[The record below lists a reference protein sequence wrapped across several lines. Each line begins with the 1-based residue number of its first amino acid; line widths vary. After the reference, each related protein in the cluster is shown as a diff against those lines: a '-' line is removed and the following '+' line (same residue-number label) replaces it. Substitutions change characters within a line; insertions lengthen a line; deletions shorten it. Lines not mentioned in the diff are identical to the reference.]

1 MSKLVQR
8 LAAMVAMTAV
18 VLGAT
23 IGGVSSMMIHYKPLN
38 EGAETVLTVNGDAV
52 TADEYSGYMLYNMQ
66 YYASMY
72 AQMGLTDLWSNEDMA
87 KSLGAS
93 MPEAAEQQAIYAR
106 VVMQKFNELGL
117 KLSYNEQKEMASVRR
132 NSIANTTKDAYLNQI
147 AQFGFSDQTYQNFMY
162 ISQCY
167 QALNDYYF
175 GENGVN
181 TPSDEDIQKYY
192 EDNYITAKHILI
204 TTVDPASGE
213 TKRTDE
219 EAKKEAQS
227 ILDRINA
234 GEDFDT
240 LMNQYSED
248 TGLSNNPN
256 GYTFTEGQ
264 MVTEFYDGAKALAE
278 DEVSELVKSSYG
290 YHIILRLPL
299 DPDGK
304 TLSQDSG
311 TGDYM
316 TLRAD
321 AANELFNNMLID
333 WINNAEVEWKG
344 DFGTMDYNELF
355 EEPAAKSAN
364 VWMYVAIAALVVI
377 VALAAVLLGRKKP
390 AETEE
395 TGTSETAEVTTDE
408 TEKTETEDVPE
419 TPAAPETETEAPAE
433 AEGETK
439 TEEDE

>member
-52 TADEYSGYMLYNMQ
+52 AADEYSGYMLYNMQ

-72 AQMGLTDLWSNEDMA
+72 AQMGLTDLWSNKDMA

-290 YHIILRLPL
+290 YHIIKRVKL
-299 DPDGK
+299 DD
-304 TLSQDSG
+304 SQLDNFKSDIVSAISG
-311 TGDYM
+311 SMD
-316 TLRAD
+316 
-321 AANELFNNMLID
+321 ELLKQWID
-333 WINNAEVEWKG
+333 EAQVE
-344 DFGTMDYNELF
+344 
-355 EEPAAKSAN
+355 
-364 VWMYVAIAALVVI
+364 
-377 VALAAVLLGRKKP
+377 
-390 AETEE
+390 
-395 TGTSETAEVTTDE
+395 TTDLYSSITYE
-408 TEKTETEDVPE
+408 NVYDYLPKDVQTLITRPGEESEQSDAQQSDADQSATEQS
-419 TPAAPETETEAPAE
+419 AQ
-433 AEGETK
+433 
-439 TEEDE
+439 

>member
-18 VLGAT
+18 VMGAT

-38 EGAETVLTVNGDAV
+38 GDAETVLTVNGDAV

-72 AQMGLTDLWSNEDMA
+72 AQMGMSDLWSNEDMA

-117 KLSYNEQKEMASVRR
+117 KIGYNEQKEMAEIRR
-132 NSIANTTKDAYLNQI
+132 NSIDNTSKDAYLTQI
-147 AQFGFSDQTYQNFMY
+147 AQFGFSDQSYQNFMY

-181 TPSDEDIQKYY
+181 APSDEDIQKYY
-192 EDNYITAKHILI
+192 EENYITAKHILI
-204 TTVDPASGE
+204 STVDPASGE

-227 ILDRINA
+227 ILDRIKA

-240 LMNQYSED
+240 LMNEYSED

-278 DEVSELVKSSYG
+278 DEVSELVKSDYG
-290 YHIILRLPL
+290 YHIIKRVKLDDSQLENYKNDIVSAISGSMDELLQQWMDEAQVETTDLYSTITYENVYDYLP
-299 DPDGK
+299 
-304 TLSQDSG
+304 QDVQSLVTRPG
-311 TGDYM
+311 S
-316 TLRAD
+316 D
-321 AANELFNNMLID
+321 AAQ
-333 WINNAEVEWKG
+333 
-344 DFGTMDYNELF
+344 
-355 EEPAAKSAN
+355 
-364 VWMYVAIAALVVI
+364 
-377 VALAAVLLGRKKP
+377 
-390 AETEE
+390 
-395 TGTSETAEVTTDE
+395 TTDE
-408 TEKTETEDVPE
+408 QSADQSATEQSD
-419 TPAAPETETEAPAE
+419 AQ
-433 AEGETK
+433 
-439 TEEDE
+439 

>member
-290 YHIILRLPL
+290 YHIIKRVKL
-299 DPDGK
+299 DD
-304 TLSQDSG
+304 SQLDNFKSDIISAISG
-311 TGDYM
+311 SMD
-316 TLRAD
+316 
-321 AANELFNNMLID
+321 ELLQQWMD
-333 WINNAEVEWKG
+333 EAQVE
-344 DFGTMDYNELF
+344 
-355 EEPAAKSAN
+355 
-364 VWMYVAIAALVVI
+364 
-377 VALAAVLLGRKKP
+377 
-390 AETEE
+390 
-395 TGTSETAEVTTDE
+395 TTDLYSTITYE
-408 TEKTETEDVPE
+408 NVYDYLPQDVQTLVTRPGEASEQSDAQPSDADQSATEQS
-419 TPAAPETETEAPAE
+419 AQ
-433 AEGETK
+433 
-439 TEEDE
+439 

>member
-38 EGAETVLTVNGDAV
+38 EGAETVLIVNGDAV

-72 AQMGLTDLWSNEDMA
+72 AQMGLTDLWSNADMA

-290 YHIILRLPL
+290 YHIIKRVKL
-299 DPDGK
+299 DD
-304 TLSQDSG
+304 SQLDNFKSDIISAISG
-311 TGDYM
+311 SMD
-316 TLRAD
+316 
-321 AANELFNNMLID
+321 ELLQQWMD
-333 WINNAEVEWKG
+333 EAQVE
-344 DFGTMDYNELF
+344 
-355 EEPAAKSAN
+355 
-364 VWMYVAIAALVVI
+364 
-377 VALAAVLLGRKKP
+377 
-390 AETEE
+390 
-395 TGTSETAEVTTDE
+395 TTDLYSTITYE
-408 TEKTETEDVPE
+408 NVYDYLPQDVQTLVTRPGEASEQSDAQPSDAEQSATEQS
-419 TPAAPETETEAPAE
+419 AQ
-433 AEGETK
+433 
-439 TEEDE
+439 

>member
-52 TADEYSGYMLYNMQ
+52 AADEYSGYMLYNMQ

-72 AQMGLTDLWSNEDMA
+72 AQMGLTDLWSNKDMA

-117 KLSYNEQKEMASVRR
+117 KLSYNEQKEMESVRR
-132 NSIANTTKDAYLNQI
+132 NSIANTGKDAYLNQI

-264 MVTEFYDGAKALAE
+264 MLTEFYDGAKALAE

-290 YHIILRLPL
+290 YHIIKRVKL
-299 DPDGK
+299 DD
-304 TLSQDSG
+304 SQLDNFKSDIVSAISG
-311 TGDYM
+311 SMD
-316 TLRAD
+316 
-321 AANELFNNMLID
+321 ELLKQWID
-333 WINNAEVEWKG
+333 EAQVE
-344 DFGTMDYNELF
+344 
-355 EEPAAKSAN
+355 
-364 VWMYVAIAALVVI
+364 
-377 VALAAVLLGRKKP
+377 
-390 AETEE
+390 
-395 TGTSETAEVTTDE
+395 TTDLYSSITYE
-408 TEKTETEDVPE
+408 NVYDYLPQDVQTLITRPGEESEQPDAQQSDADQSATEQS
-419 TPAAPETETEAPAE
+419 AQ
-433 AEGETK
+433 
-439 TEEDE
+439 

>member
-278 DEVSELVKSSYG
+278 DEVSELVKSNYG
-290 YHIILRLPL
+290 YHIIKRVKL
-299 DPDGK
+299 DD
-304 TLSQDSG
+304 SQLDNFKSDIISAISG
-311 TGDYM
+311 SMD
-316 TLRAD
+316 
-321 AANELFNNMLID
+321 ELLQQWMD
-333 WINNAEVEWKG
+333 EAQVE
-344 DFGTMDYNELF
+344 
-355 EEPAAKSAN
+355 
-364 VWMYVAIAALVVI
+364 
-377 VALAAVLLGRKKP
+377 
-390 AETEE
+390 
-395 TGTSETAEVTTDE
+395 TTDLYSTITYE
-408 TEKTETEDVPE
+408 NVYDYLPQDVQTLVTRPGEASEQSDAQQSDAQPSDAEQSATEQS
-419 TPAAPETETEAPAE
+419 AQ
-433 AEGETK
+433 
-439 TEEDE
+439 

>member
-52 TADEYSGYMLYNMQ
+52 AADEYSGYMLYNMQ

-72 AQMGLTDLWSNEDMA
+72 AQMGLTDLWSNKDMA

-132 NSIANTTKDAYLNQI
+132 NSIANTGKDAYLNQI

-181 TPSDEDIQKYY
+181 PPSDEDIQKYY

-290 YHIILRLPL
+290 YHIIKRVKL
-299 DPDGK
+299 DD
-304 TLSQDSG
+304 SQLDNFKSDIVSAISG
-311 TGDYM
+311 SMD
-316 TLRAD
+316 
-321 AANELFNNMLID
+321 ELLQQWMD
-333 WINNAEVEWKG
+333 EAQVE
-344 DFGTMDYNELF
+344 
-355 EEPAAKSAN
+355 
-364 VWMYVAIAALVVI
+364 
-377 VALAAVLLGRKKP
+377 
-390 AETEE
+390 
-395 TGTSETAEVTTDE
+395 TTDLYSTITYE
-408 TEKTETEDVPE
+408 NVYDYLPQDVQTLITRPGEESEQPDAQQSDADQSATEQS
-419 TPAAPETETEAPAE
+419 AQ
-433 AEGETK
+433 
-439 TEEDE
+439 

>member
-132 NSIANTTKDAYLNQI
+132 NSIANTSKDAYLNQI

-290 YHIILRLPL
+290 YHIIKRVKL
-299 DPDGK
+299 DD
-304 TLSQDSG
+304 SQLDNFKSDIVSAISG
-311 TGDYM
+311 SMD
-316 TLRAD
+316 
-321 AANELFNNMLID
+321 ELLQQWID
-333 WINNAEVEWKG
+333 EAQVE
-344 DFGTMDYNELF
+344 
-355 EEPAAKSAN
+355 
-364 VWMYVAIAALVVI
+364 
-377 VALAAVLLGRKKP
+377 
-390 AETEE
+390 
-395 TGTSETAEVTTDE
+395 TTDLYSTITYE
-408 TEKTETEDVPE
+408 NVYDYLPQDVQTLVTRPGEASEQSDAQQSDADQSATEQS
-419 TPAAPETETEAPAE
+419 AQ
-433 AEGETK
+433 
-439 TEEDE
+439 

>member
-132 NSIANTTKDAYLNQI
+132 NSIANTSKDAYLNQI

-290 YHIILRLPL
+290 YHIIKRVKL
-299 DPDGK
+299 DD
-304 TLSQDSG
+304 SQLDNFKSDIVSAISG
-311 TGDYM
+311 SMD
-316 TLRAD
+316 
-321 AANELFNNMLID
+321 ELLQQWID
-333 WINNAEVEWKG
+333 EAQVE
-344 DFGTMDYNELF
+344 
-355 EEPAAKSAN
+355 
-364 VWMYVAIAALVVI
+364 
-377 VALAAVLLGRKKP
+377 
-390 AETEE
+390 
-395 TGTSETAEVTTDE
+395 TTDLYSTITYE
-408 TEKTETEDVPE
+408 NVYDYLPKDVQTLITRPGEESEQSDAQPSDADQSATEQS
-419 TPAAPETETEAPAE
+419 AQ
-433 AEGETK
+433 
-439 TEEDE
+439 

>member
-72 AQMGLTDLWSNEDMA
+72 AQMGLTDLWSNKDMA

-290 YHIILRLPL
+290 YHIIKRVKL
-299 DPDGK
+299 DD
-304 TLSQDSG
+304 SQLDNFKSDIISAISG
-311 TGDYM
+311 SMD
-316 TLRAD
+316 
-321 AANELFNNMLID
+321 ELLQQWMD
-333 WINNAEVEWKG
+333 EAQVE
-344 DFGTMDYNELF
+344 
-355 EEPAAKSAN
+355 
-364 VWMYVAIAALVVI
+364 
-377 VALAAVLLGRKKP
+377 
-390 AETEE
+390 
-395 TGTSETAEVTTDE
+395 TTDLYSTITYE
-408 TEKTETEDVPE
+408 NVYDYLPQDVQTLVTRPGEASEPSDAQPSDADQSATEQS
-419 TPAAPETETEAPAE
+419 AQ
-433 AEGETK
+433 
-439 TEEDE
+439 

>member
-23 IGGVSSMMIHYKPLN
+23 IGGLSSMMIHYKPLN

-52 TADEYSGYMLYNMQ
+52 AADEYSGYMLYNMQ

-72 AQMGLTDLWSNEDMA
+72 AQMGLTDLWSNKDMA

-264 MVTEFYDGAKALAE
+264 MLTEFYDGAKALAE

-290 YHIILRLPL
+290 YHIIKRVKL
-299 DPDGK
+299 DD
-304 TLSQDSG
+304 SQFDNFKSDIVSAISG
-311 TGDYM
+311 SMD
-316 TLRAD
+316 
-321 AANELFNNMLID
+321 ELLKQWID
-333 WINNAEVEWKG
+333 EAQVE
-344 DFGTMDYNELF
+344 
-355 EEPAAKSAN
+355 
-364 VWMYVAIAALVVI
+364 
-377 VALAAVLLGRKKP
+377 
-390 AETEE
+390 
-395 TGTSETAEVTTDE
+395 TTDLYSSITYE
-408 TEKTETEDVPE
+408 NVYDYLPQDVQTLITRPGEESEQSDAQQSDADQSATEQS
-419 TPAAPETETEAPAE
+419 AQ
-433 AEGETK
+433 
-439 TEEDE
+439 

>member
-132 NSIANTTKDAYLNQI
+132 NSIANTSKDAYLNQI

-290 YHIILRLPL
+290 YHIIKRVKL
-299 DPDGK
+299 DD
-304 TLSQDSG
+304 SQLDNFKSDIVSAISG
-311 TGDYM
+311 SMD
-316 TLRAD
+316 
-321 AANELFNNMLID
+321 ELLKQWID
-333 WINNAEVEWKG
+333 EAQVE
-344 DFGTMDYNELF
+344 
-355 EEPAAKSAN
+355 
-364 VWMYVAIAALVVI
+364 
-377 VALAAVLLGRKKP
+377 
-390 AETEE
+390 
-395 TGTSETAEVTTDE
+395 TTDLYSTITYE
-408 TEKTETEDVPE
+408 NVYDYLPKDVQTLITRPGEESEQSDAQQSDADQSATEQS
-419 TPAAPETETEAPAE
+419 AQ
-433 AEGETK
+433 
-439 TEEDE
+439 

>member
-52 TADEYSGYMLYNMQ
+52 AADEYSGYMLYNMQ

-72 AQMGLTDLWSNEDMA
+72 AQMGLTDLWSNKDMA

-264 MVTEFYDGAKALAE
+264 MLTEFYDGAKALAE

-290 YHIILRLPL
+290 YHIIKRVKL
-299 DPDGK
+299 DD
-304 TLSQDSG
+304 SQFDNFKSDIVSAISG
-311 TGDYM
+311 SMD
-316 TLRAD
+316 
-321 AANELFNNMLID
+321 ELLKQWID
-333 WINNAEVEWKG
+333 EAQVE
-344 DFGTMDYNELF
+344 
-355 EEPAAKSAN
+355 
-364 VWMYVAIAALVVI
+364 
-377 VALAAVLLGRKKP
+377 
-390 AETEE
+390 
-395 TGTSETAEVTTDE
+395 TTDLYSSITYE
-408 TEKTETEDVPE
+408 NVYDYLPQDVQTLITSPGEESEQSDAQQSDADQSATEQS
-419 TPAAPETETEAPAE
+419 AQ
-433 AEGETK
+433 
-439 TEEDE
+439 

>member
-52 TADEYSGYMLYNMQ
+52 AADEYSGYMLYNMQ

-132 NSIANTTKDAYLNQI
+132 NSIANTGKDAYLNQI

-290 YHIILRLPL
+290 YHIIKRVKL
-299 DPDGK
+299 DD
-304 TLSQDSG
+304 SQLDNFKSDIVSAISG
-311 TGDYM
+311 SMD
-316 TLRAD
+316 
-321 AANELFNNMLID
+321 ELLKQWID
-333 WINNAEVEWKG
+333 EAQVE
-344 DFGTMDYNELF
+344 
-355 EEPAAKSAN
+355 
-364 VWMYVAIAALVVI
+364 
-377 VALAAVLLGRKKP
+377 
-390 AETEE
+390 
-395 TGTSETAEVTTDE
+395 TTDLYSSIIYE
-408 TEKTETEDVPE
+408 NVYDYLPQDVQTLITRPGEESEQSDAQQSDADQSATEQS
-419 TPAAPETETEAPAE
+419 AQ
-433 AEGETK
+433 
-439 TEEDE
+439 

>member
-72 AQMGLTDLWSNEDMA
+72 AQMGLADLWSNKDMA

-132 NSIANTTKDAYLNQI
+132 NSIANTSKDAYLNQI

-290 YHIILRLPL
+290 YHIIKRVKL
-299 DPDGK
+299 DD
-304 TLSQDSG
+304 SQLDNFKSDIVSAISG
-311 TGDYM
+311 SMD
-316 TLRAD
+316 
-321 AANELFNNMLID
+321 ELLQQWMD
-333 WINNAEVEWKG
+333 EAQVE
-344 DFGTMDYNELF
+344 
-355 EEPAAKSAN
+355 
-364 VWMYVAIAALVVI
+364 
-377 VALAAVLLGRKKP
+377 
-390 AETEE
+390 
-395 TGTSETAEVTTDE
+395 TTDLYSTITYE
-408 TEKTETEDVPE
+408 NVYDYLPKDVQTLITRPGEESEQSDAQPSDADQSATEQS
-419 TPAAPETETEAPAE
+419 AQ
-433 AEGETK
+433 
-439 TEEDE
+439 

>member
-72 AQMGLTDLWSNEDMA
+72 AQMGLTDLWSNKDMA

-278 DEVSELVKSSYG
+278 DEVSELVKSNYG
-290 YHIILRLPL
+290 YHIIKRVKL
-299 DPDGK
+299 DD
-304 TLSQDSG
+304 SQLDNFKSDIISAISG
-311 TGDYM
+311 SMD
-316 TLRAD
+316 
-321 AANELFNNMLID
+321 ELLQQWMD
-333 WINNAEVEWKG
+333 EAQVE
-344 DFGTMDYNELF
+344 
-355 EEPAAKSAN
+355 
-364 VWMYVAIAALVVI
+364 
-377 VALAAVLLGRKKP
+377 
-390 AETEE
+390 
-395 TGTSETAEVTTDE
+395 TTDLYSTITYE
-408 TEKTETEDVPE
+408 NVYDYLPQDVQTLVTRPGEASEQSDAQQSDAQQSDAQQSDAEQSATEQS
-419 TPAAPETETEAPAE
+419 AQ
-433 AEGETK
+433 
-439 TEEDE
+439 

>member
-72 AQMGLTDLWSNEDMA
+72 AQMGLTDLWSNADMA

-278 DEVSELVKSSYG
+278 DEVSELVKSNYG
-290 YHIILRLPL
+290 YHIIKRVKL
-299 DPDGK
+299 DD
-304 TLSQDSG
+304 SQLDNFKSDIVSAISG
-311 TGDYM
+311 SMD
-316 TLRAD
+316 
-321 AANELFNNMLID
+321 ELLQQWMD
-333 WINNAEVEWKG
+333 EAQVE
-344 DFGTMDYNELF
+344 
-355 EEPAAKSAN
+355 
-364 VWMYVAIAALVVI
+364 
-377 VALAAVLLGRKKP
+377 
-390 AETEE
+390 
-395 TGTSETAEVTTDE
+395 TTDLYSTITYE
-408 TEKTETEDVPE
+408 NVYDYLPQDVQTLVTRPGEAREQSDAQPSDAQPSDAEQSATEQS
-419 TPAAPETETEAPAE
+419 AQ
-433 AEGETK
+433 
-439 TEEDE
+439 

>member
-72 AQMGLTDLWSNEDMA
+72 AQMGLTDLWSNKDMA

-106 VVMQKFNELGL
+106 VVMQKFNEFGL

-278 DEVSELVKSSYG
+278 DEVSELVKSNYG
-290 YHIILRLPL
+290 YHIIKRVKL
-299 DPDGK
+299 DD
-304 TLSQDSG
+304 SQLDNFKSDIISAISG
-311 TGDYM
+311 SMD
-316 TLRAD
+316 
-321 AANELFNNMLID
+321 ELLQQWMD
-333 WINNAEVEWKG
+333 EAQVE
-344 DFGTMDYNELF
+344 
-355 EEPAAKSAN
+355 
-364 VWMYVAIAALVVI
+364 
-377 VALAAVLLGRKKP
+377 
-390 AETEE
+390 
-395 TGTSETAEVTTDE
+395 TTDLYSTITYE
-408 TEKTETEDVPE
+408 NVYDYLPQDVQTLVTRPGEESEQSDAQPSDAEQSATEQS
-419 TPAAPETETEAPAE
+419 AQ
-433 AEGETK
+433 
-439 TEEDE
+439 

>member
-52 TADEYSGYMLYNMQ
+52 AADEYSGYMLYNMQ

-132 NSIANTTKDAYLNQI
+132 NSIANTSEDAYLNQI

-290 YHIILRLPL
+290 YHIIKRVKL
-299 DPDGK
+299 DD
-304 TLSQDSG
+304 SQLDNFKSDIVSAISG
-311 TGDYM
+311 SMD
-316 TLRAD
+316 
-321 AANELFNNMLID
+321 ELLQQWID
-333 WINNAEVEWKG
+333 EAQVE
-344 DFGTMDYNELF
+344 
-355 EEPAAKSAN
+355 
-364 VWMYVAIAALVVI
+364 
-377 VALAAVLLGRKKP
+377 
-390 AETEE
+390 
-395 TGTSETAEVTTDE
+395 TTDLYSTITYE
-408 TEKTETEDVPE
+408 NVYDYLPQDVQTLITRPGEESEQSDAQQSDADQSATEQS
-419 TPAAPETETEAPAE
+419 AQ
-433 AEGETK
+433 
-439 TEEDE
+439 

>member
-278 DEVSELVKSSYG
+278 DEVSELVKSNYG
-290 YHIILRLPL
+290 YHIIKRVKLDDSQLDNYKNDIVSAISGSMDELLQQWMDEAQVETTDLYSTITYENVYDYLP
-299 DPDGK
+299 
-304 TLSQDSG
+304 QDVQSLVTRPG
-311 TGDYM
+311 S
-316 TLRAD
+316 D
-321 AANELFNNMLID
+321 AAQ
-333 WINNAEVEWKG
+333 
-344 DFGTMDYNELF
+344 
-355 EEPAAKSAN
+355 
-364 VWMYVAIAALVVI
+364 
-377 VALAAVLLGRKKP
+377 
-390 AETEE
+390 
-395 TGTSETAEVTTDE
+395 TTDE
-408 TEKTETEDVPE
+408 QSADQSATEQSD
-419 TPAAPETETEAPAE
+419 AQ
-433 AEGETK
+433 
-439 TEEDE
+439 

>member
-52 TADEYSGYMLYNMQ
+52 AADEYSGYMLYNMQ

-72 AQMGLTDLWSNEDMA
+72 AQMGLTDLWSNKDMA

-117 KLSYNEQKEMASVRR
+117 KLSYNEQKEMVSVRR

-290 YHIILRLPL
+290 YHIIKRVKL
-299 DPDGK
+299 DD
-304 TLSQDSG
+304 SQLDNFKSDIVSAISG
-311 TGDYM
+311 SMD
-316 TLRAD
+316 
-321 AANELFNNMLID
+321 ELLKQWID
-333 WINNAEVEWKG
+333 EAQVE
-344 DFGTMDYNELF
+344 
-355 EEPAAKSAN
+355 
-364 VWMYVAIAALVVI
+364 
-377 VALAAVLLGRKKP
+377 
-390 AETEE
+390 
-395 TGTSETAEVTTDE
+395 TTDLYSSITYE
-408 TEKTETEDVPE
+408 NVYDYLPQDVQTLITRPGEESEQSDAQQSDADQSATEQS
-419 TPAAPETETEAPAE
+419 AQ
-433 AEGETK
+433 
-439 TEEDE
+439 

>member
-72 AQMGLTDLWSNEDMA
+72 AQMGLSDLWSNEDMA

-132 NSIANTTKDAYLNQI
+132 NSIANTSKDAYLNQI

-290 YHIILRLPL
+290 YHIIKRVKL
-299 DPDGK
+299 DD
-304 TLSQDSG
+304 SQLDNFKSDIVSAISG
-311 TGDYM
+311 SMD
-316 TLRAD
+316 
-321 AANELFNNMLID
+321 ELLQQWID
-333 WINNAEVEWKG
+333 EAQVE
-344 DFGTMDYNELF
+344 
-355 EEPAAKSAN
+355 
-364 VWMYVAIAALVVI
+364 
-377 VALAAVLLGRKKP
+377 
-390 AETEE
+390 
-395 TGTSETAEVTTDE
+395 TTDLYSTITYE
-408 TEKTETEDVPE
+408 NVYDYLPKDVQTLITRPGEESEQSDAQQSDAQQSDAEQSATEQS
-419 TPAAPETETEAPAE
+419 AQ
-433 AEGETK
+433 
-439 TEEDE
+439 

>member
-290 YHIILRLPL
+290 YHIIKRVKL
-299 DPDGK
+299 DD
-304 TLSQDSG
+304 SQLDNFKSDIISAISG
-311 TGDYM
+311 SMD
-316 TLRAD
+316 
-321 AANELFNNMLID
+321 ELLQQWMD
-333 WINNAEVEWKG
+333 EAQVE
-344 DFGTMDYNELF
+344 
-355 EEPAAKSAN
+355 
-364 VWMYVAIAALVVI
+364 
-377 VALAAVLLGRKKP
+377 
-390 AETEE
+390 
-395 TGTSETAEVTTDE
+395 TTDLYSTITYE
-408 TEKTETEDVPE
+408 NVYDYLPQDVQTLVTRPGEASEQSDAQPSDAQPSDADQSATEQS
-419 TPAAPETETEAPAE
+419 AQ
-433 AEGETK
+433 
-439 TEEDE
+439 

>member
-38 EGAETVLTVNGDAV
+38 EGAETVLIVNGDAV

-72 AQMGLTDLWSNEDMA
+72 AQMGLTDLWSNADMA

-290 YHIILRLPL
+290 YHIIKRVKLDDSQLDNFKSDIISAISGSMDELLQQWMDEAQVETTDLYSTITYENVYDYLPQ
-299 DPDGK
+299 DVQ
-304 TLSQDSG
+304 TLVTRPGEASEQS
-311 TGDYM
+311 
-316 TLRAD
+316 D
-321 AANELFNNMLID
+321 AQQSDAQPSD
-333 WINNAEVEWKG
+333 AE
-344 DFGTMDYNELF
+344 
-355 EEPAAKSAN
+355 KSA
-364 VWMYVAIAALVVI
+364 
-377 VALAAVLLGRKKP
+377 
-390 AETEE
+390 TEQ
-395 TGTSETAEVTTDE
+395 SAQ
-408 TEKTETEDVPE
+408 
-419 TPAAPETETEAPAE
+419 
-433 AEGETK
+433 
-439 TEEDE
+439 

>member
-52 TADEYSGYMLYNMQ
+52 AADEYSGYMLYNMQ

-72 AQMGLTDLWSNEDMA
+72 AQMGLTDLWSNKDMA

-93 MPEAAEQQAIYAR
+93 MPEAAEKQAIYAR

-132 NSIANTTKDAYLNQI
+132 NSIANTNKDAYLNQI

-290 YHIILRLPL
+290 YHIIKRVKL
-299 DPDGK
+299 DD
-304 TLSQDSG
+304 SQLDNFKSDIVSAISG
-311 TGDYM
+311 SMD
-316 TLRAD
+316 
-321 AANELFNNMLID
+321 ELLKQWID
-333 WINNAEVEWKG
+333 EAQVE
-344 DFGTMDYNELF
+344 
-355 EEPAAKSAN
+355 
-364 VWMYVAIAALVVI
+364 
-377 VALAAVLLGRKKP
+377 
-390 AETEE
+390 
-395 TGTSETAEVTTDE
+395 TTDLYSSITYE
-408 TEKTETEDVPE
+408 NVYDYLPQDVQTLITRPGEESEQSDAQQSDADQSATEQS
-419 TPAAPETETEAPAE
+419 AQ
-433 AEGETK
+433 
-439 TEEDE
+439 

>member
-290 YHIILRLPL
+290 YHIIKRVKL
-299 DPDGK
+299 DD
-304 TLSQDSG
+304 SQLDNFKSDIISAISG
-311 TGDYM
+311 SMD
-316 TLRAD
+316 
-321 AANELFNNMLID
+321 ELQ
-333 WINNAEVEWKG
+333 VE
-344 DFGTMDYNELF
+344 
-355 EEPAAKSAN
+355 
-364 VWMYVAIAALVVI
+364 
-377 VALAAVLLGRKKP
+377 
-390 AETEE
+390 
-395 TGTSETAEVTTDE
+395 TTDLYSTITYE
-408 TEKTETEDVPE
+408 NVYDYLPQDVQTLVTRPGEASEQSDAQQSDAQQSDAQPSDAEQSATEQS
-419 TPAAPETETEAPAE
+419 AQ
-433 AEGETK
+433 
-439 TEEDE
+439 

>member
-8 LAAMVAMTAV
+8 LAVMVAMTAV

-52 TADEYSGYMLYNMQ
+52 AADEYSGYMLYNMQ

-72 AQMGLTDLWSNEDMA
+72 AQMGLTDLWSNKDMA

-290 YHIILRLPL
+290 YHIIKRVKL
-299 DPDGK
+299 DD
-304 TLSQDSG
+304 SQLDNFKSDIVSAISG
-311 TGDYM
+311 SMD
-316 TLRAD
+316 
-321 AANELFNNMLID
+321 ELLKQWID
-333 WINNAEVEWKG
+333 EAQVE
-344 DFGTMDYNELF
+344 
-355 EEPAAKSAN
+355 
-364 VWMYVAIAALVVI
+364 
-377 VALAAVLLGRKKP
+377 
-390 AETEE
+390 
-395 TGTSETAEVTTDE
+395 TTDLYSSITYE
-408 TEKTETEDVPE
+408 NVYDYLPQDVQTLITRPGEESEQSDAQQSDADQSATEQS
-419 TPAAPETETEAPAE
+419 AQ
-433 AEGETK
+433 
-439 TEEDE
+439 

>member
-72 AQMGLTDLWSNEDMA
+72 AQMGLADLWSNKDMA

-132 NSIANTTKDAYLNQI
+132 NSIANTSKDAYLNQI

-290 YHIILRLPL
+290 YHIIKRVKL
-299 DPDGK
+299 DD
-304 TLSQDSG
+304 SQLDNFKSDIVSAISG
-311 TGDYM
+311 SMD
-316 TLRAD
+316 
-321 AANELFNNMLID
+321 ELLQQWID
-333 WINNAEVEWKG
+333 EAQVE
-344 DFGTMDYNELF
+344 
-355 EEPAAKSAN
+355 
-364 VWMYVAIAALVVI
+364 
-377 VALAAVLLGRKKP
+377 
-390 AETEE
+390 
-395 TGTSETAEVTTDE
+395 TTDLYSTITYE
-408 TEKTETEDVPE
+408 NVYDYLPKDVQTLITRPGEESEQSDAQQSDADQSATEQS
-419 TPAAPETETEAPAE
+419 AQ
-433 AEGETK
+433 
-439 TEEDE
+439 

>member
-72 AQMGLTDLWSNEDMA
+72 AQMGLSDLWSNEDMA

-132 NSIANTTKDAYLNQI
+132 NSIANTSQDAYLNQI

-290 YHIILRLPL
+290 YHIIKRVKL
-299 DPDGK
+299 DE
-304 TLSQDSG
+304 SQLDNFKSDIVSAISG
-311 TGDYM
+311 SMD
-316 TLRAD
+316 
-321 AANELFNNMLID
+321 ELLQQWID
-333 WINNAEVEWKG
+333 EAQVE
-344 DFGTMDYNELF
+344 
-355 EEPAAKSAN
+355 
-364 VWMYVAIAALVVI
+364 
-377 VALAAVLLGRKKP
+377 
-390 AETEE
+390 
-395 TGTSETAEVTTDE
+395 TTDLYSTITYE
-408 TEKTETEDVPE
+408 NVYDYLPKDVQTLITRPGEESEQSDAQQSDADQSATEQS
-419 TPAAPETETEAPAE
+419 AQ
-433 AEGETK
+433 
-439 TEEDE
+439 

>member
-278 DEVSELVKSSYG
+278 DEVSELVNSNYG
-290 YHIILRLPL
+290 YHIIKRVKL
-299 DPDGK
+299 DD
-304 TLSQDSG
+304 SQLDNFKSDIISAISG
-311 TGDYM
+311 SMD
-316 TLRAD
+316 
-321 AANELFNNMLID
+321 ELLQQWMD
-333 WINNAEVEWKG
+333 EAQVE
-344 DFGTMDYNELF
+344 
-355 EEPAAKSAN
+355 
-364 VWMYVAIAALVVI
+364 
-377 VALAAVLLGRKKP
+377 
-390 AETEE
+390 
-395 TGTSETAEVTTDE
+395 TTDLYSTITYE
-408 TEKTETEDVPE
+408 NVYDYLPQDVQTLVTRPGEASEQSDAQQSDAQPSDAEQSATEQS
-419 TPAAPETETEAPAE
+419 AQ
-433 AEGETK
+433 
-439 TEEDE
+439 

>member
-72 AQMGLTDLWSNEDMA
+72 AQMGLTDLWSNADMA

-278 DEVSELVKSSYG
+278 DEVSELVKSNYG
-290 YHIILRLPL
+290 YHIIKRVKL
-299 DPDGK
+299 DD
-304 TLSQDSG
+304 SQLDNFKSDIFSAISG
-311 TGDYM
+311 SMD
-316 TLRAD
+316 
-321 AANELFNNMLID
+321 ELLQQWMD
-333 WINNAEVEWKG
+333 EAQVE
-344 DFGTMDYNELF
+344 
-355 EEPAAKSAN
+355 
-364 VWMYVAIAALVVI
+364 
-377 VALAAVLLGRKKP
+377 
-390 AETEE
+390 
-395 TGTSETAEVTTDE
+395 TTDLYSTITYE
-408 TEKTETEDVPE
+408 NVYDYLPQDVQTLVTRPGEASEQSDAQPSDAQPSDAEQSATEQS
-419 TPAAPETETEAPAE
+419 AQ
-433 AEGETK
+433 
-439 TEEDE
+439 

>member
-52 TADEYSGYMLYNMQ
+52 AADEYSGYMLYNMQ

-72 AQMGLTDLWSNEDMA
+72 AQMGLTDLWSNKDMA

-264 MVTEFYDGAKALAE
+264 MLTEFYDGAKALAE
-278 DEVSELVKSSYG
+278 DEVSELVKTSYG
-290 YHIILRLPL
+290 YHIIKRVKL
-299 DPDGK
+299 DD
-304 TLSQDSG
+304 SQFDNFKSDIVSAISG
-311 TGDYM
+311 SMD
-316 TLRAD
+316 
-321 AANELFNNMLID
+321 ELLKQWID
-333 WINNAEVEWKG
+333 EAQVE
-344 DFGTMDYNELF
+344 
-355 EEPAAKSAN
+355 
-364 VWMYVAIAALVVI
+364 
-377 VALAAVLLGRKKP
+377 
-390 AETEE
+390 
-395 TGTSETAEVTTDE
+395 TTDLYSSITYE
-408 TEKTETEDVPE
+408 NVYDYLPQDVQTLITRPGEESEQSDAQQSDADQSATEQS
-419 TPAAPETETEAPAE
+419 AQ
-433 AEGETK
+433 
-439 TEEDE
+439 

>member
-248 TGLSNNPN
+248 TGLSNNQN

-290 YHIILRLPL
+290 YHIIKRVKL
-299 DPDGK
+299 DD
-304 TLSQDSG
+304 SQLDNFKSDIISAISG
-311 TGDYM
+311 SMD
-316 TLRAD
+316 
-321 AANELFNNMLID
+321 ELLQQWMD
-333 WINNAEVEWKG
+333 EAQVE
-344 DFGTMDYNELF
+344 
-355 EEPAAKSAN
+355 
-364 VWMYVAIAALVVI
+364 
-377 VALAAVLLGRKKP
+377 
-390 AETEE
+390 
-395 TGTSETAEVTTDE
+395 TTDLYSTITYE
-408 TEKTETEDVPE
+408 NVYDYLPQDVQTLVTRPGEESEQSDAQPSDADQSATEQS
-419 TPAAPETETEAPAE
+419 AQ
-433 AEGETK
+433 
-439 TEEDE
+439 

>member
-132 NSIANTTKDAYLNQI
+132 NSIANTGKDAYLNQI

-290 YHIILRLPL
+290 YHIIKRVKL
-299 DPDGK
+299 DD
-304 TLSQDSG
+304 SQLDNFKSDIISAISG
-311 TGDYM
+311 SMD
-316 TLRAD
+316 
-321 AANELFNNMLID
+321 ELLQQWMD
-333 WINNAEVEWKG
+333 EAQVE
-344 DFGTMDYNELF
+344 
-355 EEPAAKSAN
+355 
-364 VWMYVAIAALVVI
+364 
-377 VALAAVLLGRKKP
+377 
-390 AETEE
+390 
-395 TGTSETAEVTTDE
+395 TTDLYSTITYE
-408 TEKTETEDVPE
+408 NVYDYLPQDVQTLVTRPGEASEQSDAQQSDAQPSDAEQSATEQS
-419 TPAAPETETEAPAE
+419 AQ
-433 AEGETK
+433 
-439 TEEDE
+439 

>member
-38 EGAETVLTVNGDAV
+38 EGEETVLTVNGDAV
-52 TADEYSGYMLYNMQ
+52 AADEYSGYMLYNMQ

-72 AQMGLTDLWSNEDMA
+72 AQMGLTDLWSNKDMA

-290 YHIILRLPL
+290 YHIIKRVKL
-299 DPDGK
+299 DD
-304 TLSQDSG
+304 SQLDNFKSDIVSAISG
-311 TGDYM
+311 SMD
-316 TLRAD
+316 
-321 AANELFNNMLID
+321 ELLKQWID
-333 WINNAEVEWKG
+333 EAQVE
-344 DFGTMDYNELF
+344 
-355 EEPAAKSAN
+355 
-364 VWMYVAIAALVVI
+364 
-377 VALAAVLLGRKKP
+377 
-390 AETEE
+390 
-395 TGTSETAEVTTDE
+395 TTDLYSSITYE
-408 TEKTETEDVPE
+408 NVYDYLPQDVQTLITRPGEESEQSDAQQSDADQSATEQS
-419 TPAAPETETEAPAE
+419 AQ
-433 AEGETK
+433 
-439 TEEDE
+439 

>member
-52 TADEYSGYMLYNMQ
+52 AADEYSGYMLYNMQ

-72 AQMGLTDLWSNEDMA
+72 AQMGLTDLWANEDMA

-132 NSIANTTKDAYLNQI
+132 NSIANTSKDAYLNQI

-290 YHIILRLPL
+290 YHIIKRVKL
-299 DPDGK
+299 DD
-304 TLSQDSG
+304 SQLDNFKSDIVSAISG
-311 TGDYM
+311 SMD
-316 TLRAD
+316 
-321 AANELFNNMLID
+321 ELLQQWID
-333 WINNAEVEWKG
+333 EAQVE
-344 DFGTMDYNELF
+344 
-355 EEPAAKSAN
+355 
-364 VWMYVAIAALVVI
+364 
-377 VALAAVLLGRKKP
+377 
-390 AETEE
+390 
-395 TGTSETAEVTTDE
+395 TTDLYSTITYE
-408 TEKTETEDVPE
+408 NVYDYLPQDVQTLITRPGEESEQSDAQQSDADQSATEQS
-419 TPAAPETETEAPAE
+419 AQ
-433 AEGETK
+433 
-439 TEEDE
+439 

>member
-52 TADEYSGYMLYNMQ
+52 AADEYSGYMLYNMQ

-132 NSIANTTKDAYLNQI
+132 NSIANTSEDAYLNQI

-290 YHIILRLPL
+290 YHIIKRVKL
-299 DPDGK
+299 DD
-304 TLSQDSG
+304 SQLDNFKSDIVSAISG
-311 TGDYM
+311 SMD
-316 TLRAD
+316 
-321 AANELFNNMLID
+321 ELLQQWID
-333 WINNAEVEWKG
+333 EAQVE
-344 DFGTMDYNELF
+344 
-355 EEPAAKSAN
+355 
-364 VWMYVAIAALVVI
+364 
-377 VALAAVLLGRKKP
+377 
-390 AETEE
+390 
-395 TGTSETAEVTTDE
+395 TTDLYSTITYE
-408 TEKTETEDVPE
+408 NVYDYLPKDVQTLITRPGEESEQSDAQQSDADQSATEQS
-419 TPAAPETETEAPAE
+419 AQ
-433 AEGETK
+433 
-439 TEEDE
+439 

>member
-72 AQMGLTDLWSNEDMA
+72 AQMGLTDLWANEDMA

-132 NSIANTTKDAYLNQI
+132 NSIANTSQDAYLNQI

-290 YHIILRLPL
+290 YHIIKRVKL
-299 DPDGK
+299 DD
-304 TLSQDSG
+304 SQLDNFKSDIVSAISG
-311 TGDYM
+311 SMD
-316 TLRAD
+316 
-321 AANELFNNMLID
+321 ELLQQWMD
-333 WINNAEVEWKG
+333 EAQVE
-344 DFGTMDYNELF
+344 
-355 EEPAAKSAN
+355 
-364 VWMYVAIAALVVI
+364 
-377 VALAAVLLGRKKP
+377 
-390 AETEE
+390 
-395 TGTSETAEVTTDE
+395 TTDLYSTITYE
-408 TEKTETEDVPE
+408 NVYDYLPQDVQTLVTRPGEASEQSDAQQSDADQSATEQS
-419 TPAAPETETEAPAE
+419 AQ
-433 AEGETK
+433 
-439 TEEDE
+439 

>member
-181 TPSDEDIQKYY
+181 TPSDEDIKKYY

-290 YHIILRLPL
+290 YHIIKRVKL
-299 DPDGK
+299 DD
-304 TLSQDSG
+304 SQLDNFKSDIISAISG
-311 TGDYM
+311 SMD
-316 TLRAD
+316 
-321 AANELFNNMLID
+321 ELLQQWMD
-333 WINNAEVEWKG
+333 EAQVE
-344 DFGTMDYNELF
+344 
-355 EEPAAKSAN
+355 
-364 VWMYVAIAALVVI
+364 
-377 VALAAVLLGRKKP
+377 
-390 AETEE
+390 
-395 TGTSETAEVTTDE
+395 TTDLYSTITYE
-408 TEKTETEDVPE
+408 NVYDYLPQDVQTLVTRPGEASEQSDAQPSDAEQSATEQS
-419 TPAAPETETEAPAE
+419 AQ
-433 AEGETK
+433 
-439 TEEDE
+439 